1 MSVRSDPP
9 EPTYTRAGKKWPVV
23 ATAANAELRSLLLSE
38 KSSIAEATVKLQL
51 HTWEKAETSVLAQV
65 KEKGLGSLLGIDFD
79 DIAFQGELGEYP
91 ESDVDAIFKAIS
103 RVGPDAASLKKDLWT
118 WERLPYVLRCV
129 GLARS
134 STDTVEDK
142 GSKRPVKKSR
152 VQGRDELVADVDE
165 WIIRNEKIL
174 RALSRRADAAP
185 GAWKFGLVS
194 LTHASAVLGPDSTM
208 ILDTSGAAIA
218 VKVPRSPIAALP
230 GYTVLDAKRAEDIFI
245 QPSTV
250 AFKKRWDSMTDQLL
264 DGLNWDNVF
273 VAGGIVLGAV
283 LTPEVQGANKPNEWQ
298 SSDIDMY
305 IYGLNPTLANKKIEH
320 IAATYQKNLPAGS
333 PFLIVRNSQTI
344 TLYSEWPRRRVQ
356 IVLKLV
362 KSPREVLL
370 NFDLDVCG
378 CGWDGSEVYLL
389 PRCVRT
395 LETATNTFVMDL
407 INGHYLGDRKSTR
420 DKRVFKYASKG
431 YGLRILPS
439 YISSLATY
447 SSPKQLAAI
456 ARGEKLLSTVSLS
469 KLAYEARTWTSGI
482 IEDYIKAG
490 HDNRPF
496 HWPSGAY
503 KPVKSDKPVFSHA
516 MLESYAEITSEP
528 LGRSCLTGFSLLMRH
543 VALWEQDVE
552 GKISIFEDL
561 WASDTYGEGSRVE
574 LAYDDSPAYQWDSTF
589 NLADFKQALD
599 DHNRQEADVVS
610 DNFHYL
616 SYRTKPPQIPAARI
630 TYADSVE
637 QVLSSENDIRIPLIL
652 DLSFMNFAN
661 TQIVAALDGAKQAA
675 GLDLNDCTPP
685 LTVIY
690 KEEEEKTLAMWR
702 LNKILNWQMFDRE
715 IDEIREVLW
724 AYHRANERLIVED
737 ESRHNFL
744 LTNISKRA
752 IRVTV
757 EDEHEAFVRW
767 VTREPFHN
775 DEDRRVNGVFAVE
788 EQGGYYS

>member
-1 MSVRSDPP
+1 MSARSVSP
-9 EPTYTRAGKKWPVV
+9 EPTYTRGGKRWPVV
-23 ATAANAELRSLLLSE
+23 ATAANAELRSLLLSSE
-38 KSSIAEATVKLQL
+38 DSIAEATVKLQL
-51 HTWEKAETSVLAQV
+51 RTWEKAEALALAQV
-65 KEKGLGSLLGIDFD
+65 KEKGLGSLLGINFD
-79 DIAFQGELGEYP
+79 DIAFQGELGEQP
-91 ESDVDAIFKAIS
+91 ESDINAIFEAIS
-103 RVGPDAASLKKDLWT
+103 RVESDTASLKNDLWT
-118 WERLPYVLRCV
+118 WERLPYVLRCI

-134 STDTVEDK
+134 SSDTAEGK

-174 RALSRRADAAP
+174 RALSRRAEAAP
-185 GAWKFGLVS
+185 DAWKFGLVP
-194 LTHASAVLGPDSTM
+194 LTHAAAVLGPDSTT
-208 ILDTSGAAIA
+208 ILDASGAAIA
-218 VKVPRSPIAALP
+218 VKVPRCPISALP
-230 GYTVLDAKRAEDIFI
+230 GYTVLDAKRAEHIFI
-245 QPSTV
+245 QPSTA
-250 AFKKRWDSMTDQLL
+250 AFKKRWNSMTDELL

-320 IAATYQKNLPAGS
+320 IAATYQKNSPAGS
-333 PFLIVRNSQTI
+333 PFLVVRNSQTI

-362 KSPREVLL
+362 KTPREVLL

-378 CGWDGSEVYLL
+378 CGWDGSEVYFL

-407 INGHYLGDRKSTR
+407 INGHYLGDRKATR

-439 YISSLATY
+439 YLSSLATY

-456 ARGEKLLSTVSLS
+456 ARGEDLLSTVSLS

-482 IEDYIKAG
+482 IQDYIKAG
-490 HDNRPF
+490 HNNRPF

-503 KPVKSDKPVFSHA
+503 EPVKSDKPVFSHA

-528 LGRSCLTGFSLLMRH
+528 LGRSCLTGFSLFMRH

-552 GKISIFEDL
+552 GKISIYEDL

-574 LAYDDSPAYQWDSTF
+574 LAYDDSPAYKWDSTF
-589 NLADFKQALD
+589 NLADFKHALAE
-599 DHNRQEADVVS
+599 HNRQEAAAVS
-610 DNFHYL
+610 DNFH
-616 SYRTKPPQIPAARI
+616 SYGTKPSQILAARI
-630 TYADSVE
+630 AYADSVE
-637 QVLSSENDIRIPLIL
+637 QVLSSENDIQIPLIL
-652 DLSFMNFAN
+652 DSSFMNFAN
-661 TQIVAALDGAKQAA
+661 TQIVAALRGATQAA
-675 GLDLNDCTPP
+675 RLEVNDCTPP
-685 LTVIY
+685 LTVIDQ
-690 KEEEEKTLAMWR
+690 EDDEKMLVMWR
-702 LNKILNWQMFDRE
+702 LNKILNWQMFNRE

-724 AYHRANERLIVED
+724 AYHRANERLVVED
-737 ESRHNFL
+737 ERRQNFL

-775 DEDRRVNGVFAVE
+775 DEDRRVNGLFVVE
-788 EQGGYYS
+788 EEG